1 MLAAD
6 AFGVLPPIAK
16 LTASQAMYHFLSG
29 YTAKVA
35 GTEKGLGSEPQA
47 TFSTCF
53 GAPFMPR
60 HPSVYGNML
69 RELIARHNADC
80 WLVNTG
86 WTGGKFG
93 VGRRMPIGVT
103 RSLLNAALSGAL
115 KTQPMRT
122 DPVFGFQVP
131 LALKGVETAILNPR
145 ETWADKLAYDAQAR
159 ALVDMFQKNFA
170 KYEVHVDPEVKAA
183 APSLREAA
191 E

>member
-1 MLAAD
+1 
-6 AFGVLPPIAK
+6 
-16 LTASQAMYHFLSG
+16 
-29 YTAKVA
+29 
-35 GTEKGLGSEPQA
+35 
-47 TFSTCF
+47 
-53 GAPFMPR
+53 
-60 HPSVYGNML
+60 
-69 RELIARHNADC
+69 
-80 WLVNTG
+80 
-86 WTGGKFG
+86 
-93 VGRRMPIGVT
+93 
-103 RSLLNAALSGAL
+103 
-115 KTQPMRT
+115 MRT